1 MTILTDGIYT
11 VTSACVYVL
20 MVVVVYCEVLCVL
33 CGVKGCEDGTDLTG
47 GDARWMQCV
56 SVVASGE

>member
-20 MVVVVYCEVLCVL
+20 MVVVVYCEVLCVVL
-33 CGVKGCEDGTDLTG
+33 RDVKTELT
-47 GDARWMQCV
+47 
-56 SVVASGE
+56 